1 MKELTPEQIHENWVK
16 LINLIK
22 DTFSEEYPDNRRE
35 KLLNMYQYFED
46 RINIAGK
53 DAQYIHKN
61 KDNLEISGFVNISY
75 DGKIILNSIQVYD
88 SFADVSFPPFLLSLK
103 LV

>member
-35 KLLNMYQYFED
+35 KLLNMYQ
-46 RINIAGK
+46 
-53 DAQYIHKN
+53 
-61 KDNLEISGFVNISY
+61 
-75 DGKIILNSIQVYD
+75 
-88 SFADVSFPPFLLSLK
+88 SLK
-103 LV
+103 IECV